1 MQKEIKQAVIDLSK
15 TAKRELYCLGFGN
28 HTVSRM
34 KEECYWIGYR
44 DAINKV
50 LSEMAALNGEGK

>member
-1 MQKEIKQAVIDLSK
+1 MNPLKAAIIEQSK
-15 TAKRELYCLGFGN
+15 TAKRELYCLAFQV
-28 HTVSRM
+28 HTVGRM
-34 KEECYWIGYR
+34 KEERYWEGYR